1 MSKSHGKTVVAAVVV
16 SAAAGYLAGL
26 LTAPKSGKETRQDI
40 KNAAE
45 KYRVEAEQRLRVLKE
60 ELSVLV
66 DDASNK
72 ARYYTEKGK
81 KEVGLLVEKAQ
92 AAQNKA
98 KEMLTAAKN
107 GQADDKDLDK
117 AINEASSAK
126 KHLLDYMKKS

>member
-45 KYRVEAEQRLRVLKE
+45 KYRVEAEQRLRVLKD